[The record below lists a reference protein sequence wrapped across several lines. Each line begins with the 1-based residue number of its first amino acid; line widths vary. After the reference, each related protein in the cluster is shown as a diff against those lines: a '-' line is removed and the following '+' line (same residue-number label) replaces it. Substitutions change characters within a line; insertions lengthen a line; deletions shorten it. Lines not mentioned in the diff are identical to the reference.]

1 MKLSELKILI
11 RTLKMLGRDVTRVT
25 FTELATEKPIL
36 AAEKVI
42 TDEEIK
48 RILFQGDKK

>member
-25 FTELATEKPIL
+25 FTELGENR
-36 AAEKVI
+36 I
-42 TDEEIK
+42 TDKERKEIK
-48 RILFQGDKK
+48 RILF

>member
-25 FTELATEKPIL
+25 FTELGKNR
-36 AAEKVI
+36 I
-42 TDEEIK
+42 TDKEREEIE
-48 RILFQGDKK
+48 RILF